1 MTVREQFLQKLYD
14 MAKGQLTTID
24 RYDVGNELDL
34 PNDETD
40 AIVDV
45 LTDTGKITK
54 MAGST
59 IMLTVDAQNEIKQ
72 NSSKG

>member
-1 MTVREQFLQKLYD
+1 MTVREQFLQNLYD

-45 LTDTGKITK
+45 LTDTGKIMK